1 MLAMKTRFIKFN
13 LYVVLL
19 MTYTAP
25 LMAQQSTPQLGKN
38 SISEVVKAMTL
49 EEKANILVGQG
60 MYVPGMG
67 MPGAPLI
74 PNEAQKRVTGAAGS
88 TYAIPRLGIPAL
100 VVCDGPAGIHAFNGG
115 KSRLYYATAWPIGT
129 LLASSWDTALVRKV
143 GAAYGAE
150 AKEYGIDVILGPG
163 MNIHRNP
170 LGGRNFE
177 YYSEDP
183 IITGQIAS
191 AVVNG
196 IQSNGVGVS
205 AKHFFANNG
214 ETNRNSVNTIIS
226 ERANREIYLKGWQ
239 IMVKESK
246 PWTIMSSYN
255 KMNGPFTSE
264 NGELLTTV
272 LRKEFGFKGFVMTDW
287 FGGKDAVEQQKAG
300 NNLLMPGNP
309 GQTNEIIAAVKSGK
323 LAESV
328 LDQNVTEML
337 NIILQTPIF
346 KGYKYSDN
354 PPLKENAQL
363 ARQAA
368 AESMVL
374 LKNESNCLP
383 LTLGTSVAL
392 FGNNQVDLV
401 AGGTGSGDV
410 NKMYVVPF
418 ADGLFRAGYSLNSS
432 LYRSYSNYVSD
443 ENAKKPKRSFM
454 EEMMSPNIPIQ
465 EMVIGLDAV
474 VKAANESSVAI
485 IAIGRNAGEG
495 NDRKVQGDYTL
506 TQKELDL
513 IKSVSTAFHA
523 QNKKVIVTLNIGG
536 VIDVMQWRDQVDAIL
551 LAWQPGLEG
560 GNAIAD
566 VISGKVNP
574 SGKLASTFPAKYED
588 DITAKNFPGHEIPGS
603 EKPGLFGQKMVDA
616 EVTYEEGVYVGY
628 RYYSSFNIPTA
639 YPFGYGL
646 SYTTFK
652 TDNVKISS
660 PVMTDKVQ
668 VSVTVTNTGTVA
680 GKEVAELYVSA
691 PSVKLDK
698 PVVELKAFAKT
709 KTLQPGESQA
719 LSFVL
724 TPSDLASFNT
734 VTSAWVTEAGDYTVK
749 FGNAEQTVAS
759 ASFKI
764 TKELV
769 GEKVNK
775 VLVPKVAINELK
787 HEVAKKGKK

>member
-1 MLAMKTRFIKFN
+1 MKIRFNKTN
-13 LYVVLL
+13 LLVVLV
-19 MTYTAP
+19 MISAAP
-25 LMAQQSTPQLGKN
+25 LMAQQTLPQLGK
-38 SISEVVKAMTL
+38 SPISDVVKAMTL
-49 EEKANILVGQG
+49 DEKASILVGQG
-60 MYVPGMG
+60 MYVPGMPMFG
-67 MPGAPLI
+67 TGTPT
-74 PNEAQKRVTGAAGS
+74 EAQKRVTGAAGS
-88 TYAIPRLGIPAL
+88 TVAIPRLGIPSL

-115 KSRLYYATAWPIGT
+115 KSRIYYATAWPIGS

-226 ERANREIYLKGWQ
+226 ERAIREIYLKGWQ
-239 IMVKESK
+239 IMLKQSN

-255 KMNGPFTSE
+255 LMNGPYTSE

-287 FGGKDAVEQQKAG
+287 FGGKNAVEQERAG

-309 GQTNEIIAAVKSGK
+309 GQKAAIIEAVKSGK

-328 LDQNVTEML
+328 LDQNVTEIL
-337 NIILQTPIF
+337 NIIVQTPIF
-346 KGYKYSDN
+346 KGYQYSDN
-354 PPLKENAQL
+354 PPLKENAII
-363 ARQAA
+363 ARNAS

-374 LKNESNCLP
+374 LKNDAKTMP
-383 LTLGTSVAL
+383 VALGSSIAL
-392 FGNNQVDLV
+392 FGINQLDLV

-410 NKMYVVPF
+410 NKMYVVPLT
-418 ADGLFRAGYSLNSS
+418 DGLFRAGYNLNSD
-432 LYRSYSNYVSD
+432 LYRSYSSYMVA
-443 ENAKKPKRSFM
+443 ENAKRPKRTLM
-454 EEMMSPNIPIQ
+454 EELMSPNVPIQ
-465 EMVIGLDAV
+465 EMVVADDAV
-474 VKAANESSVAI
+474 VKAAKESSIAF

-495 NDRKVQGDYTL
+495 NDRKVQDDYTL
-506 TQKELDL
+506 TQKEIDL
-513 IKSVSTAFHA
+513 IKSVSRAFHA

-536 VIDVMQWRDQVDAIL
+536 VIDVMQWRNDVDAIL

-560 GNAIAD
+560 GNAMAD

-574 SGKLASTFPAKYED
+574 SGKLASTFPTKYED
-588 DITAKNFPGHEIPGS
+588 EVTAKNFPGHEIPGS

-628 RYYSSFNIPTA
+628 RYYSSFNVATA
-639 YPFGYGL
+639 YPFGFGL
-646 SYTTFK
+646 SYTSFK
-652 TDNVKISS
+652 TDNVKLST
-660 PVMTDKVQ
+660 PVLTDKIQ
-668 VSVTVTNTGTVA
+668 VSVTVTNIGAVA
-680 GKEVAELYVSA
+680 GREVAQLYVSA
-691 PSVKLDK
+691 PGVKLDK
-698 PVVELKAFAKT
+698 PVMELKAFAKT

-719 LSFVL
+719 LSFEL
-724 TPSDLASFNT
+724 TPADLASFNT
-734 VTSAWVTEAGDYTVK
+734 ATSTWVTEAGDYTVK

-764 TKELV
+764 VKEVV

-775 VLVPKVAINELK
+775 VLVPKAAINELK
-787 HEVAKKGKK
+787 REVAKKGKK